1 MERLELFLYVLGGYG
16 FFGVILEVELMM
28 VLNEFYCVELWCV
41 WLEEYEKVWCE
52 VVGDL
57 VVGMVYGW
65 LSVVLLLFLEE
76 GVIVGFK

>member
-41 WLEEYEKVWCE
+41 
-52 VVGDL
+52 
-57 VVGMVYGW
+57 
-65 LSVVLLLFLEE
+65 
-76 GVIVGFK
+76 